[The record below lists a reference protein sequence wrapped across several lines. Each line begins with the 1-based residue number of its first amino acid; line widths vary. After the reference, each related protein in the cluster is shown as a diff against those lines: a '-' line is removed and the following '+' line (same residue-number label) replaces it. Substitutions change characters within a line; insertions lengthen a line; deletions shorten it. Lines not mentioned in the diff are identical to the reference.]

1 MDRWCRLVQG
11 DDQLG
16 GLLAGTDLAALREEE
31 ALFVAGLLDAPGTLP
46 ADRRGTELLR
56 RLAPDDR
63 RRLDSYLLQALVE
76 EGVQP
81 TVIMRVGE
89 ALTTAREAAAT
100 ATATREPDDVIIR
113 DAATP
118 RPRKG

>member
-1 MDRWCRLVQG
+1 MDRWCRLVQ
-11 DDQLG
+11 DDQQLS
-16 GLLAGTDLAALREEE
+16 GLLAGLDLAELRNEEE
-31 ALFVAGLLDAPGTLP
+31 LFVAGLLAAPAGPPPARPGTEVLGGLP
-46 ADRRGTELLR
+46 AE
-56 RLAPDDR
+56 DR

-76 EGVQP
+76 EGVPP

-89 ALTTAREAAAT
+89 ALAALTGQAT
-100 ATATREPDDVIIR
+100 ATAHPHDVLTT